1 MSNSGLVNVVGL
13 SPFTNGKRTMNIDR
27 ITPHC
32 IVGEFPVERLPQF
45 FDDEGVSCNY
55 AIAKDGQVALIV
67 DEDKNSWCSSSQ
79 PNDQRAVT
87 IECSC
92 DPYSPYKFNEQVW
105 CKLIDLTVDICN
117 RNGMYK
123 VVYIPNV
130 KDAIEYDP
138 PVGECQITLHRFFA
152 KKACPGD
159 WFVENIDN
167 FVRECNWK
175 LTANAPVAVKNPVA
189 FCVHT
194 GSFRNSVYAD
204 NMANKLNGTGL
215 LPSASEIRYNP
226 DSNLYE
232 VSAGEFDSEDTAK
245 EFGKTLQEEGF
256 AVYIKRNCES
266 HKL

>member
-13 SPFTNGKRTMNIDR
+13 SPFTNGKRTMTIDR

-67 DEDKNSWCSSSQ
+67 DEDKNSWCSSNQ
-79 PNDQRAVT
+79 GNDQRAVT

-92 DPYSPYKFNEQVW
+92 DPYSPYKFNEDVFS
-105 CKLIDLTVDICN
+105 KLISLTVDICQ
-117 RNGMYK
+117 RNGMHK
-123 VVYIPNV
+123 VVYIPSTRE
-130 KDAIEYDP
+130 AIEYDP

-152 KKACPGD
+152 NKACPGE
-159 WFVENIDN
+159 WFVENIDH

-175 LTANAPVAVKNPVA
+175 LIANVQSEVKKPICY
-189 FCVHT
+189 CVHI
-194 GSFRNSVYAD
+194 GAFRNQYYAD
-204 NMANKLNGTGL
+204 NIANKINGTGL
-215 LPSASEIRYNP
+215 LTLAAKIRYNP

-232 VSAGEFDSEDTAK
+232 VSAGEFDSEEEAK
-245 EFGKTLQEEGF
+245 ELGRTLQEEGF
-256 AVYIKRNCES
+256 GVYIKRNCES
-266 HKL
+266 HKD

>member
-1 MSNSGLVNVVGL
+1 
-13 SPFTNGKRTMNIDR
+13 MNIDR

-92 DPYSPYKFNEQVW
+92 DPYSPYKFNDNVW
-105 CKLIDLTVDICN
+105 RKLIDLTVDICQ

-123 VVYIPNV
+123 VVYIPGV

-152 KKACPGD
+152 NKACPGY

-175 LTANAPVAVKNPVA
+175 LTANVPVDVKKPVA

-215 LPSASEIRYNP
+215 LPSAAEIRYNP
-226 DSNLYE
+226 DTNLYE
-232 VSAGEFDSEDTAK
+232 VSAGEFDSEDVAK
-245 EFGKTLQEEGF
+245 EFGKTLQGEGF
-256 AVYIKRNCES
+256 AVYIKRKCET